1 MSHAHAAIA
10 NILYRY
16 AELIDAGDFDAIGEL
31 FQHAVLESE
40 GRATSTVGAA
50 AIARQYHETTRR
62 YPDTGTPKTKHVITN
77 LLCEV
82 DEAAGSARSRA
93 YYTVLQATESLPLQ
107 PVITGRY
114 HSEYRCV
121 AGEWRIV
128 RHRFFVDQVGDLS
141 QHLRIDLARAI
152 QGGS

>member
-16 AELIDAGDFDAIGEL
+16 AELIDAGDFDGIGQL

-40 GRATSTVGAA
+40 GTAMRTQGAA
-50 AIARQYHETTRR
+50 AIARQYHETTRC

-77 LLCEV
+77 VWTEV

-93 YYTVLQATESLPLQ
+93 YYTVFQATETLPLQ
-107 PVITGRY
+107 PVITGHY

-121 AGEWRIV
+121 GGEWRIV
-128 RHRFFVDQVGDLS
+128 RHVFFVDQVGDLS
-141 QHLRIDLARAI
+141 QHLLMDLDVATRY
-152 QGGS
+152 GS